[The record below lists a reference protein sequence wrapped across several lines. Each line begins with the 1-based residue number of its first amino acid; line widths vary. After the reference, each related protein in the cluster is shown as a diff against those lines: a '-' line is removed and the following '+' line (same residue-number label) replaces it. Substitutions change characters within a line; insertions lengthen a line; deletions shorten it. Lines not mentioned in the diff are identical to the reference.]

1 MSERSAFE
9 KIHVEESEKADLGGV
24 LEQLNLPPAVVTF
37 VRENKRLVQIGIAT
51 IVIIVVAWSLYH
63 SYRGKKI
70 EEGSS
75 ALSIA
80 VDIEDSQA
88 KIDQL
93 KSVSSE
99 FSGTS
104 SAQWAKINAA
114 QEMLKSDQ
122 KEEAL
127 TIYREIVAEID
138 KSSPLF
144 ALVTIGLAQGYEISG
159 NASEAATEYEK
170 LKLIEGYQELGYLG
184 LARISEEQG
193 NNKKALEIYEE
204 YLATLM
210 NVTERSQKSLVEE
223 KIARLKAML

>member
-37 VRENKRLVQIGIAT
+37 VRENKRLVQIVIAT
-51 IVIIVVAWSLYH
+51 IVIIVVAWSLYD
-63 SYRGKKI
+63 SYRDKKI

-80 VDIEDSQA
+80 VDIEDSQS

-114 QEMLKSDQ
+114 HELLKSDQ

-127 TIYREIVAEID
+127 TIYKEVFAEID
-138 KSSPLF
+138 TSSPLF
-144 ALVTIGLAQGYEISG
+144 ALVTIGLAQAYEISG
-159 NASEAATEYEK
+159 NFPEAATEYQK
-170 LKLIEGYQELGYLG
+170 IKFIEGYQEVGYLG

-193 NNKKALEIYEE
+193 DNKKAVEIYEE

-210 NVTERSQKSLVEE
+210 NVTELSQKSLVEE
-223 KIARLKAML
+223 KIARLKAIL